1 MGVHLKNPVH
11 FGEDKSIKVLLHKVD
26 IKEAPL
32 PDHFQVDE
40 EVMTPQLRLLQLF
53 HANMNENEW
62 E

>member
-1 MGVHLKNPVH
+1 MDVHLKNSVH
-11 FGEDKSIKVLLHKVD
+11 FGEGISIKVLLQRVD
-26 IKEAPL
+26 IEEAPL